1 MGQVVILYGAN
12 FTDSR
17 LPILYNYP
25 GLNPGS
31 LFLLD
36 AVMIDPAFNFSATGT
51 TAYTDNRVQPVYG
64 EIAMAKLMKASKW
77 GKREFTK
84 DSIPDN
90 RTIKRW
96 VENGLLTGK
105 IVDGTVF
112 VYESEK
118 WGVDSMVNHT
128 VLQLINEG

>member
-1 MGQVVILYGAN
+1 MVARHVLII
-12 FTDSR
+12 F
-17 LPILYNYP
+17 
-25 GLNPGS
+25 
-31 LFLLD
+31 
-36 AVMIDPAFNFSATGT
+36 
-51 TAYTDNRVQPVYG
+51 DNLVQPVYG
-64 EIAMAKLMKASKW
+64 DPVMAKLMKASQW
-77 GKREFTK
+77 GKREFTN

-112 VYESEK
+112 VFESEK

-128 VLQLINEG
+128 VRQLINEG

>member
-1 MGQVVILYGAN
+1 MGVRHV
-12 FTDSR
+12 
-17 LPILYNYP
+17 
-25 GLNPGS
+25 
-31 LFLLD
+31 LLT
-36 AVMIDPAFNFSATGT
+36 F
-51 TAYTDNRVQPVYG
+51 DNRVQPVYG
-64 EIAMAKLMKASKW
+64 EIAMAKLMKASQW
-77 GKREFTK
+77 GKREFTQ

>member
-1 MGQVVILYGAN
+1 MTGSVVVA
-12 FTDSR
+12 R
-17 LPILYNYP
+17 HV
-25 GLNPGS
+25 
-31 LFLLD
+31 LLT
-36 AVMIDPAFNFSATGT
+36 F
-51 TAYTDNRVQPVYG
+51 DNRVQPVYG
-64 EIAMAKLMKASKW
+64 EIAMAKLMKASQW

-112 VYESEK
+112 VYESEM
-118 WGVDSMVNHT
+118 WGVDSMVNHK